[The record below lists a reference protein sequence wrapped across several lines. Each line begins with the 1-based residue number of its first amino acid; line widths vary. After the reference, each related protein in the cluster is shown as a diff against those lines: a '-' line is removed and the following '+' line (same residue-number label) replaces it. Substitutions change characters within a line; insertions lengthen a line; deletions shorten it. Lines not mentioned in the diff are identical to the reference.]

1 MEKASFPKELL
12 TQVIESNN
20 KIWIEQYKTM
30 TNFSKGYYQ
39 KLENFFR
46 FHKFTNKPFNLF
58 VLKDVEEYI
67 EVLFYNDYAP
77 NLIDSVI
84 SNLSSFKNFLIV
96 QYPDNFSQSF
106 LSNILSLKIG
116 TKEKKYAESRPLTY
130 KQLAHIKQYIKSN
143 IRTEYIFNV
152 FYQLGIDKKNFHVCS
167 PDNAV
172 RKKNSFVKENI
183 EIEFNFVIAEL
194 LTRVMLEPNFKATPN
209 MISAHFKKIQM
220 YLSDNNLLEEDQTIT
235 YNDIIKTHERFFFI
249 CPHCD
254 RKKENIS
261 SNWIL
266 VKTSINNELQL
277 ICSECKGQLL

>member
-12 TQVIESNN
+12 TKVIESNN

-67 EVLFYNDYAP
+67 EVLFDNDYAP

-130 KQLAHIKQYIKSN
+130 KQLTHIKQYIKSN

-167 PDNAV
+167 PNNAV
-172 RKKNSFVKENI
+172 REKNSFVKENI

-209 MISAHFKKIQM
+209 MISAHLKKIQM

-249 CPHCD
+249 CPNCD

-277 ICSECKGQLL
+277 ICSECKGQL